1 MVIFHSYVSLPEGI
15 SSVGFH
21 VFTEHKKHRC
31 SCRLSLSFRAPKSKE
46 STINPLIPCR
56 NKAVASWVTWFSI
69 PQLPLT
75 TKTCGENSC
84 KSEPNKNSGNLC
96 ALHCAAS
103 NADCLPSADPADDQ
117 LAPGLPHP
125 ISTSATRA
133 SEKLCEAVGANLV
146 RGV

>member
-1 MVIFHSYVSLPEGI
+1 VRRRARRARSIRWSLAETKPWLLG
-15 SSVGFH
+15 SRG
-21 VFTEHKKHRC
+21 
-31 SCRLSLSFRAPKSKE
+31 
-46 STINPLIPCR
+46 
-56 NKAVASWVTWFSI
+56 FSI

-146 RGV
+146 RGVWCHFSNSKP